1 MVRFYVNRKSGTSG
15 YISMGDARRVRSLD
29 VKSTEVNTE
38 KGLKTRHFRELGVLF
53 RLSDFFVLGCL
64 QPGIIEGRVDRMKM
78 GKVELTR

>member
-1 MVRFYVNRKSGTSG
+1 MKIKNIIFLMAMLAVYAL
-15 YISMGDARRVRSLD
+15 YARRVRSLD

-64 QPGIIEGRVDRMKM
+64 QPGRNEG
-78 GKVELTR
+78 